1 MAGADA
7 DVDVAVA
14 ALRAGDVVVLPTDT
28 VYGLAASAESITG
41 VRRLYALKGRAEGQ
55 PTALVAASVD
65 ALLLRIPE
73 LADRE
78 AVMRTLLP
86 GPYTLVLPNP
96 LGRYPSLCAPGAR
109 SIGVRVPAVAG
120 PPADLLG
127 RAGAVA
133 ATSANLPG
141 GRDPRLLADVPA
153 ELLAGAGAV
162 LDGGELPG
170 TASTVL
176 DLTGP
181 DPRVLREGAIPA
193 VEALERA
200 RGAAR

>member
-1 MAGADA
+1 VAGTDA

-14 ALRAGDVVVLPTDT
+14 ALRAGEVVVLPTDT

-55 PTALVAASVD
+55 PTALVAASVE

-73 LADRE
+73 LADLE
-78 AVMRTLLP
+78 AVLRRLLP

-120 PPADLLG
+120 PPADLLE

-153 ELLAGAGAV
+153 ELLAVAGAV
-162 LDGGELPG
+162 LDGGKLPG

-181 DPRVLREGAIPA
+181 EPRVLRAGAIPA

>member
-1 MAGADA
+1 MAGADL
-7 DVDVAVA
+7 DVEAAVA

-28 VYGLAASAESITG
+28 VYGLAASAESITA
-41 VRRLYALKGRAEGQ
+41 VRKLYALKGRAETQ

-78 AVMRTLLP
+78 GVVRTLLP

-109 SIGVRVPAVAG
+109 SIGVRVPAVTG
-120 PPADLLG
+120 PAAELLE
-127 RAGAVA
+127 AIGAVA

-141 GRDPRLLADVPA
+141 GRDPRSLAEVPA

-162 LDGGELPG
+162 LDAGELPG

-181 DPRVLREGAIPA
+181 EPRVLREGAIPA
-193 VEALERA
+193 AEALGRA